1 MEPRKGMNVISMRRF
16 LSYIGVACGLGA
28 ILGLAGGLM
37 DWSNGLAFAV
47 LVVVGT
53 ITATMAL
60 RESLFEGFRRPADKR
75 RHSRHA

>member
-47 LVVVGT
+47 
-53 ITATMAL
+53 
-60 RESLFEGFRRPADKR
+60 
-75 RHSRHA
+75 